1 MRLRTGNTDRLQSV
15 FFIKRIREAGAV
27 RRRPVDSLIGELLG
41 LRFGERRTAGRRIAK
56 ARTVR
61 GIAGRAVSET
71 TTGAASGKRDG
82 TCSFTQA
89 SSLAASGAI
98 PGEAGKTFGSAA
110 GSLSMT
116 VSRVSIVVPCF
127 A

>member
-1 MRLRTGNTDRLQSV
+1 MTDFAL
-15 FFIKRIREAGAV
+15 AGTV
-27 RRRPVDSLIGELLG
+27 LTRDLI
-41 LRFGERRTAGRRIAK
+41 
-56 ARTVR
+56 
-61 GIAGRAVSET
+61 
-71 TTGAASGKRDG
+71 AASGKRDG